1 MKVSKNWLKEYLNL
15 DNITDEELFA
25 SISAHIC
32 EIESYTK
39 LVEAT
44 NLTIGYVKECVV
56 HPNSDH
62 LHICQVEVR
71 PNEVK
76 QIICGAPN
84 VAAGKKV
91 IVANVGAVLPGD
103 FRIKPS
109 KIRGV
114 DSDGMLCSLQELGIE
129 DKYVDEEFKNGI
141 YLLDEEAPVGE
152 DPLSYLG
159 LDDTVIDLDLT
170 SNRSDLL
177 SIEGVAYDLGAALNQ
192 HIYPVAPE
200 IEESN
205 KKNPIEVEIKSDS
218 CYKYLART
226 IENITIAPSPQW
238 LKARLI
244 ASGIRPINNVV
255 DITNYVLMELG
266 QPLHAFDQSYLGS
279 KIIVRNAYENEKLVT
294 LDEVE
299 RNLLPSDL
307 VIANEKEA
315 LCLAGVMG
323 GLNSEVEPTTKTVV
337 LEAAY
342 FDPLSVR
349 KTSARLGL
357 KSESSMRFER
367 KIDYDRVERAL
378 DYAAQLIMELAG
390 GTILEGVARAV
401 RKELPVQ
408 TVDITTEKVNHVL
421 GTSLKDEEVEAIF
434 KRLDYSYT
442 KKDLVY
448 TITLPSRRM
457 DLEPSYQDII
467 EDVARMNGYDS
478 IPTTIAVSDT
488 KGGLTYK
495 QKQIRYTRLLF
506 AGMGLNETVSYSL
519 VSKND
524 LNLYTLHEANPI
536 EVMMP
541 MTEDHAVMRQSLL
554 NGILDAVSYNKA
566 RKVDHLAFFE
576 IGNAYTKEE
585 EILKL
590 AGAISGTFYSEQW
603 RGETK
608 VADFYALKGLLDVYF
623 NHMNISVV
631 YKPYTELSHF
641 HPGRTAAIYLEDK
654 MIGVIG
660 ELHPRFAKDKG
671 ISGTVAFEIDLEP
684 VLLYHHAFT
693 YKPMNK
699 FPTVTRD
706 LAIVVKKDILADDVL
721 NVIKQTLKSHL
732 VGLEV
737 FDLYTGD
744 AVGEDEKS
752 LAIKI
757 TLEDTTKTLESNDV
771 DKMIHSVLNR
781 LDYHF
786 KARLRD

>member
-15 DNITDEELFA
+15 DSITDEELF
-25 SISAHIC
+25 SCISAHIC
-32 EIESYTK
+32 EIESYQK
-39 LVEAT
+39 LVTAT

-62 LHICQVEVR
+62 LHICQVEVK

-84 VAAGKKV
+84 VEAGKKV

-103 FRIKPS
+103 FKIKPS

-114 DSDGMLCSLQELGIE
+114 ESDGMLCSLQELGIE
-129 DKYVDEEFKNGI
+129 DKYIDEEFKNGI
-141 YLLDEEAPVGE
+141 YLLDEDALIGE
-152 DPLSYLG
+152 DPLKYLG
-159 LDDTVIDLDLT
+159 FDDIVIDLDLT

-192 HIYPVAPE
+192 KIYPIVPE
-200 IEESN
+200 LEESE
-205 KKNPIEVEIKSDS
+205 KTNPIHVDIESDN

-226 IENITIAPSPQW
+226 IENVTIAPSPQW
-238 LKARLI
+238 LKAKLI

-255 DITNYVLMELG
+255 DVTNYVLMEMG
-266 QPLHAFDQSYLGS
+266 QPLHAFDQSYLGDH
-279 KIIVRNAYENEKLVT
+279 IIVRNAVAGEKFVT
-294 LDEVE
+294 LDEIE
-299 RNLLPSDL
+299 RILEPTDL
-307 VIANEKEA
+307 VIANDKEA

-323 GLNSEVEPTTKTVV
+323 GLNSEVRDTTTTVV

-342 FDPLSVR
+342 FDPLCVR
-349 KTSARLGL
+349 KTSSRLGL

-378 DYAAQLIMELAG
+378 DYAAQMIVELAG
-390 GTILEGVARAV
+390 GVVLTGVAKSV
-401 RKELPVQ
+401 RKEMVPQSV
-408 TVDITTEKVNHVL
+408 TITTEKVNQVL
-421 GTSLKDEEVEAIF
+421 GTNLSDTTVEAIF
-434 KRLDYSYT
+434 QRLDYVYT

-448 TITLPSRRM
+448 TITIPSRRM

-478 IPTTIAVSDT
+478 IPTTIAASRT
-488 KGGLTYK
+488 KGGLTAK
-495 QKQIRYTRLLF
+495 QKELRFTRMMF
-506 AGMGLNETVSYSL
+506 ASMGLNEIVSYSL
-519 VSKND
+519 VSKAS
-524 LNLYTLHEANPI
+524 LYDYTINRGNPI
-536 EVMMP
+536 EVLMP

-554 NGILDAVSYNKA
+554 NGIIDAVSYNRA

-576 IGNAYTKEE
+576 IGNRYTQEKET
-585 EILKL
+585 LML
-590 AGAISGTFYSEQW
+590 AGAISGTFLSEQW
-603 RGETK
+603 RGEAK
-608 VADFYALKGLLDVYF
+608 VADFYALKGLLDTYF
-623 NHMNISVV
+623 SRMNISVV
-631 YKPYTELSHF
+631 YKPYQDQSNF
-641 HPGRTAAIYLEDK
+641 HPGRTAAIYLEDQ
-654 MIGVIG
+654 MIGIIG
-660 ELHPRFAKDKG
+660 ELHPRFAKEKG
-671 ISGTVAFEIDLEP
+671 VTGTVAFEIELDP
-684 VLLYHHAFT
+684 VLSHNHLFQ

-699 FPTVTRD
+699 YPVVTRD
-706 LAIVVKKDILADDVL
+706 LAIVVKKNILADDIL
-721 NVIKQTLKSHL
+721 NVIKQTLKSNL

-744 AVGEDEKS
+744 AVAEDEKS
-752 LAIKI
+752 LAIKL
-757 TLEDTTKTLESNDV
+757 TLEDVTKTLESSDV

>member
-15 DNITDEELFA
+15 DSITDEELF
-25 SISAHIC
+25 SCISAHIC
-32 EIESYTK
+32 EIESYQK
-39 LVEAT
+39 LVQAT
-44 NLTIGYVKECVV
+44 NLTIGYVKECEI

-71 PNEVK
+71 PNEMK

-103 FRIKPS
+103 FKIKPS

-114 DSDGMLCSLQELGIE
+114 ESDGMLCSLQELGIE
-129 DKYVDEEFKNGI
+129 EKYVDEEFKNGI
-141 YLLDEEAPVGE
+141 FLLDEDAPIGE

-159 LDDTVIDLDLT
+159 FDDTVIDLDLT

-192 HIYPVAPE
+192 KIYPITSE
-200 IEESN
+200 LEEAS
-205 KKNPIEVEIKSDS
+205 KANPVHVDIQSEN

-226 IENITIAPSPQW
+226 IEQITIAPSPQW

-255 DITNYVLMELG
+255 DVTNYVLLELG
-266 QPLHAFDQSYLGS
+266 QPLHAFDQAHLGNH
-279 KIIVRNAYENEKLVT
+279 IIVRNAFDKEKLVT
-294 LDEVE
+294 LDGIE
-299 RNLLPSDL
+299 RTLEATDL

-323 GLNSEVEPTTKTVV
+323 GLNSEVENTTKTVV

-342 FDPLSVR
+342 FDPLCVR
-349 KTSARLGL
+349 RTSSRLGL

-367 KIDYDRVERAL
+367 KIDYNRVERAL
-378 DYAAQLIMELAG
+378 DYAAQMIVELAG
-390 GTILEGVARAV
+390 GVVLSGVSTAV
-401 RKELPVQ
+401 TKQLPIQ
-408 TVDITTEKVNHVL
+408 TVSITTDKINQVL
-421 GTSLKDEEVEAIF
+421 GTTLADAQVENLF
-434 KRLDYSYT
+434 NRLDYSYT
-442 KKDLVY
+442 KSDMIY
-448 TITLPSRRM
+448 AIMIPSRRM

-478 IPTTIAVSDT
+478 IPTTIAASRT
-488 KGGLTYK
+488 KGGLTDK
-495 QKQIRYTRLLF
+495 QKQIRFTRMMF
-506 AGMGLNETVSYSL
+506 ASMGLNETVSYSL
-519 VSKND
+519 VSKAD
-524 LNLYTLHEANPI
+524 LYNYTLEQGNPI
-536 EVMMP
+536 EVLMP

-554 NGILDAVSYNKA
+554 NGILDAVCYNKA

-576 IGNAYTKEE
+576 IGNRYTQEKEV
-585 EILKL
+585 LML
-590 AGAISGTFYSEQW
+590 AGAISGPFSSEQW
-603 RGETK
+603 RGEVK
-608 VADFYALKGLLDVYF
+608 IADFYALKGLLDTYF
-623 NHMNISVV
+623 ARMNVSAV
-631 YKPYTELSHF
+631 YKPYKEQKNF

-654 MIGVIG
+654 MIGIIG
-660 ELHPRFAKDKG
+660 ELHPRFAKEKG
-671 ISGTVAFEIDLEP
+671 ISGTVAFEIELEP
-684 VLLYHHAFT
+684 ILSSNQAFQ

-699 FPTVTRD
+699 YPTVTRD
-706 LAIVVKKDILADDVL
+706 LAIVVKKDILAEDVL
-721 NVIKQTLKSHL
+721 NVIRQTLKAHL
-732 VGLEV
+732 VSLEV

-744 AVGEDEKS
+744 AVAEDEKS
-752 LAIKI
+752 LAIKL
-757 TLEDTTKTLESNDV
+757 TLEDVTKTLESSDV